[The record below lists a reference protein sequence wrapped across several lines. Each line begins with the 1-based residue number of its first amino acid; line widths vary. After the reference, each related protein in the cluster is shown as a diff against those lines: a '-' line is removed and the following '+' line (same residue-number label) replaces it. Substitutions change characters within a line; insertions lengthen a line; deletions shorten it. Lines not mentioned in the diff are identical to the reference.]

1 MKISKRLNCSTL
13 ALILL
18 GVSILSCVQYQ
29 KALHNTEQF
38 HNVIVLIPDGC
49 GTAHMTIARWFK
61 GAPLAQDSMAVSVV
75 QTYCA
80 NSMITGSA
88 AATTAFA
95 SGFKTWEDA
104 RKAAC
109 LAMHADSLLLPTPKE
124 LPALEKWRPGAT
136 VLEGARLTGRSVGLV
151 ATSRITHATPAG
163 YASHWHAR
171 DDESIIMEQMVYNG
185 VDIAFGGGFRYLINA
200 DTKIPGVSY
209 KGVRKDGDN
218 LYEVLKSLG
227 YEVITT
233 EDELNAIQPQVS
245 KVWGMFAASHMAF
258 NIDQPLFAPQQP
270 SLVKMTKKAIEI
282 LSKNPKGFF
291 LMVEGSHVDW
301 ASHDNDPVGVVTEYL
316 AFDQAVEVALDFAR
330 SHSEQRTLVLVFPD
344 HDNGGM
350 SLGRNDV
357 DTYEFEPEDM
367 NRILRGA
374 SLTADGV
381 EWLLLKCVRD
391 VGLIPDSI
399 ENIIARYYGFTN
411 QTETEEQEIFA
422 ELADTTYV
430 NVREII
436 GSMMSERAGIGWTTF
451 DHTGNDV
458 PMFSYGLSRAPQTID
473 NTEIAYLCAKAMGF
487 QLSEITDRLFADA
500 CTIFGD
506 ATLAIDTAGVESSEG
521 YLTVSKNAKQAVFPF
536 FKNIMII
543 GHDTIPF
550 EGITVYSP
558 NANRVFLPEKAAE
571 LFAKY

>member
-1 MKISKRLNCSTL
+1 MKIRKTLNHQTL

-18 GVSILSCVQYQ
+18 GVSALSCVQYQ
-29 KALHNTEQF
+29 NAQHGPEQF
-38 HNVIVLIPDGC
+38 RNVIVLIPDGC
-49 GTAHMTIARWFK
+49 GVAHMTIARWFK
-61 GAPLAQDSMAVSVV
+61 GAPLAQDSMAVSLVH
-75 QTYCA
+75 TFCA

-104 RKAAC
+104 RRAAC
-109 LAMHADSLLLPTPKE
+109 LAMHADSLLLPTPQQ
-124 LPALEKWRPGAT
+124 LPASEKWRPGAT
-136 VLEGARLTGRSVGLV
+136 VLEGARLAGKSVGLV

-163 YASHWHAR
+163 YASHWHSR
-171 DDESIIMEQMVYNG
+171 DDENIIMEQMVYNG
-185 VDIAFGGGFRYLINA
+185 VDVAFGGGFRYLIDA

-209 KGVRKDGDN
+209 KGARKDDDN
-218 LYEVLKSLG
+218 LYEALRSLG

-245 KVWGMFAASHMAF
+245 KVWGMFAVSHMAF

-270 SLVKMTKKAIEI
+270 SLMEMTGKAIEI

-291 LMVEGSHVDW
+291 LMVEGSNVDW
-301 ASHDNDPVGVVTEYL
+301 ASHDNDPVGVVTEFL

-330 SHSEQRTLVLVFPD
+330 SHPEQRTLVLIFPD

-350 SLGRNDV
+350 SLGRNDF
-357 DTYEFEPEDM
+357 DTYEFKPEDM

-381 EWLLLKCVRD
+381 EWLLRKCTRD
-391 VGLIPDSI
+391 VGFIPDSI
-399 ENIIARYYGFTN
+399 RSIIARYYGITDL
-411 QTETEEQEIFA
+411 TEAEEREILA

-473 NTEIAYLCAKAMGF
+473 NTEIAHLCARAFGF
-487 QLSEITDRLFADA
+487 QLDDITGRLFADA
-500 CTIFGD
+500 STIFGD
-506 ATLAIDTAGVESSEG
+506 ATLTIDTAGVGMSKG
-521 YLTVSKNAKQAVFPF
+521 YLSVQKNEKRAVFPF

-543 GHDTIPF
+543 GQDTIPL

-558 NANRVFLPEKAAE
+558 NANRVFLPEKTAK